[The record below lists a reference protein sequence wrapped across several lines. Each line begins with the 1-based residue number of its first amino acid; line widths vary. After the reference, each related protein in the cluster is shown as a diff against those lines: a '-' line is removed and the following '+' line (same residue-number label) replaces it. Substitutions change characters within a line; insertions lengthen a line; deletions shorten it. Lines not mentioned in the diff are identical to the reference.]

1 MAGDSEDDKAGYG
14 HPPKHSRF
22 QKGRS
27 GNPNGRP
34 KRVPSFKDDLA
45 AELQEKVAFTENG
58 KQHRISRQR
67 LFARNLTA
75 AALQNDIKAVN
86 ALLACMKYFGVGAEE
101 QVSENVEPVDTLMS
115 LRILSLKREKSK
127 IDRSPMLLASSPR
140 SDHQ

>member
-1 MAGDSEDDKAGYG
+1 MASDSEDDKAGYG

-101 QVSENVEPVDTLMS
+101 QVSENVEPVDLDELENS
-115 LRILSLKREKSK
+115 LAQARKKQNRSKSDVAGLKSK
-127 IDRSPMLLASSPR
+127 K
-140 SDHQ
+140 

>member
-1 MAGDSEDDKAGYG
+1 MADDSEDDKAGYG

-101 QVSENVEPVDTLMS
+101 QVSENVEPVDLDELENS
-115 LRILSLKREKSK
+115 LAQARKKQNRSKSDVAGLKSK
-127 IDRSPMLLASSPR
+127 K
-140 SDHQ
+140 

>member
-1 MAGDSEDDKAGYG
+1 MADDSKDDKTGYG

-101 QVSENVEPVDTLMS
+101 QVSENVEPVDLDELENS
-115 LRILSLKREKSK
+115 LAQARKKQNRAKSDVAGDKSK
-127 IDRSPMLLASSPR
+127 K
-140 SDHQ
+140 

>member
-1 MAGDSEDDKAGYG
+1 MADDSEDDKTGYG

-101 QVSENVEPVDTLMS
+101 QVSENVEPVDLDELENS
-115 LRILSLKREKSK
+115 LAQARKKQNRSKSDVAGLKSK
-127 IDRSPMLLASSPR
+127 K
-140 SDHQ
+140 

>member
-101 QVSENVEPVDTLMS
+101 QVSENVEPVDLDELENS
-115 LRILSLKREKSK
+115 LAQARKKQNRSKSDVAGLKSK
-127 IDRSPMLLASSPR
+127 K
-140 SDHQ
+140 

>member
-1 MAGDSEDDKAGYG
+1 MADDSEDDKAGYG

-101 QVSENVEPVDTLMS
+101 QVSENVEPVDLDELENS
-115 LRILSLKREKSK
+115 LAQARKKQNRSKSDVAGDKSK
-127 IDRSPMLLASSPR
+127 K
-140 SDHQ
+140 

>member
-101 QVSENVEPVDTLMS
+101 QVSENVEPVDLDELENS
-115 LRILSLKREKSK
+115 LAQARKKQNRSKSDVAGDK
-127 IDRSPMLLASSPR
+127 PKK
-140 SDHQ
+140 

>member
-101 QVSENVEPVDTLMS
+101 QVSENVEPVDLDELENS
-115 LRILSLKREKSK
+115 LAQARKKQNRAKSDVAGDKSK
-127 IDRSPMLLASSPR
+127 K
-140 SDHQ
+140 

>member
-34 KRVPSFKDDLA
+34 KRVPSFKADLA

-101 QVSENVEPVDTLMS
+101 QVSENVEPVDLDELENS
-115 LRILSLKREKSK
+115 LAQARKKQNRSKSDVAGLKSK
-127 IDRSPMLLASSPR
+127 K
-140 SDHQ
+140 